1 MLASTLP
8 AAAIFDMDGVL
19 VDSNPFHLRKW
30 MDLLRENNIPYD
42 PEELPQQIL
51 GKRNDDAFRLFFGPQ
66 LTWTE
71 RQRLSQKLEE
81 RFRAAFGPYAKPLPG
96 LEALIRQLQGAGIP
110 MAVASSAMRP
120 NVEFVVDALAFRTF
134 FRVLISGDD
143 VRFPK
148 PHPEI
153 YLKTAE
159 ELGVQPAACVA
170 FEDSFPGIGAV
181 KAAGM
186 KCVAIGSTFPIEDLR
201 ACADL
206 AVHTFEDLSMEKLQQ
221 LFGG

>member
-1 MLASTLP
+1 VLVSTLP

-30 MDLLRENNIPYD
+30 MDLLRECKIPYS
-42 PEELPQQIL
+42 PEDLPQQIL

-66 LTWTE
+66 LTRQEIRQFSE
-71 RQRLSQKLEE
+71 RLEE
-81 RFRAAFGPYAKPLPG
+81 RFRAAFGAHARPLPG
-96 LEALIRQLQGAGIP
+96 LESLIRQLEAAGVP

-120 NVEFVVDALAFRTF
+120 NIEFIVDSLGFRHF
-134 FRVLISGDD
+134 FRALVSGDD

-153 YLKTAE
+153 YLKTAK
-159 ELGVQPAACVA
+159 ELGVSPAACVA

-186 KCVAIGSTFPIEDLR
+186 KCVAIASTFPLEDLR

-206 AVHTFEDLSMEKLQQ
+206 AVASFKDLSIDKLQQ
-221 LFGG
+221 LFTG

>member
-1 MLASTLP
+1 MLVSTMP

-30 MDLLRENNIPYD
+30 MDLLHENNIPYNPD
-42 PEELPQQIL
+42 ELPEQIL
-51 GKRNDDAFRLFFGPQ
+51 GKRNDDAFRLFFGPE
-66 LTWTE
+66 LTREE
-71 RQRLSQKLEE
+71 RRRLSEKLEQQ
-81 RFRAAFGPYAKPLPG
+81 FRAAFGPHAKPLPG
-96 LEALIRQLQGAGIP
+96 LLSLMRQLEEAGIP

-120 NVEFVVDALAFRTF
+120 NVEFVVDALAFRPF
-134 FRVLISGDD
+134 FRTLISGDD

-159 ELGVQPAACVA
+159 ELGVHPAACVA

-186 KCVAIGSTFPIEDLR
+186 KCVAIASTFPIEDLR

-206 AVHTFEDLSMEKLQQ
+206 AVRSFEDLSIEKLQQ
-221 LFGG
+221 LFAG